1 MGNGIKEQIT
11 IFEYCPELLPPA
23 PQVHITDLQLEKVY
37 KGLFPIKWMQKKVES
52 ADLKGTI
59 ELIRRFTTG
68 GSLRMGIGWSETNP
82 TIINLDR
89 RGIEF
94 DNDGIYHSFHDVAVL
109 LIHKY
114 AKGNQAG
121 KE

>member
-1 MGNGIKEQIT
+1 MNEQIT
-11 IFEYCPELLPPA
+11 IFEYCPELLPPV

-37 KGLFPIKWMQKKVES
+37 KNLFPIKWMQKKVES
-52 ADLKGTI
+52 ADLEGTI
-59 ELIRRFTTG
+59 ELMRRFTTG
-68 GSLRMGIGWSETNP
+68 PCLSMGVGCSETNP
-82 TIINLDR
+82 TTFYLNKK
-89 RGIEF
+89 GIAF
-94 DNDGIYHSFHDVAVL
+94 DHDGIYHSFHDVAVL